1 MTSAIPSSR
10 STRIR
15 PKVLVVD
22 DEPMLME
29 MMNDLVVP
37 NLPCRLVAARDL
49 NEARQMIARERIE
62 LLVADVYLPDGNG
75 TSLLAE
81 LREKQPQASAIVIT
95 GAPTIEGAITALRA
109 GALDFL
115 PKPFDANQLTER
127 MRTALA
133 RQAIGAKKER
143 RLARLQNAV
152 KRLNEARKIVSRKVD
167 LLCNDLVTA
176 YGELSRQLED
186 VRTQD
191 SFRKYMAQAK
201 DLEQV
206 LCHAMDWLLR
216 ELGYSN
222 IAIWLAA
229 DEGNFQLGAYM
240 KYTLAGERQLTDAMR
255 GGLVP
260 MTIRKG
266 LVHLNA
272 EEAEQALSSAELEF
286 LADQSILSVSCT
298 YLGEALGAITLFRD
312 EQTPLTETHA
322 EVLRTISPIFAG
334 LLASIVKEADDFAAD
349 VQDEYAGEAPDTFG
363 LPGEDPRKKDDRDA
377 DWWKRGEP
385 PPF

>member
-1 MTSAIPSSR
+1 PKSRSQGVSMTSAIPSSR

-49 NEARQMIARERIE
+49 NEARQMIARERTE

-143 RLARLQNAV
+143 RLARLQN
-152 KRLNEARKIVSRKVD
+152 
-167 LLCNDLVTA
+167 
-176 YGELSRQLED
+176 
-186 VRTQD
+186 
-191 SFRKYMAQAK
+191 
-201 DLEQV
+201 
-206 LCHAMDWLLR
+206 
-216 ELGYSN
+216 
-222 IAIWLAA
+222 
-229 DEGNFQLGAYM
+229 
-240 KYTLAGERQLTDAMR
+240 
-255 GGLVP
+255 
-260 MTIRKG
+260 
-266 LVHLNA
+266 
-272 EEAEQALSSAELEF
+272 
-286 LADQSILSVSCT
+286 
-298 YLGEALGAITLFRD
+298 
-312 EQTPLTETHA
+312 
-322 EVLRTISPIFAG
+322 
-334 LLASIVKEADDFAAD
+334 
-349 VQDEYAGEAPDTFG
+349 
-363 LPGEDPRKKDDRDA
+363 
-377 DWWKRGEP
+377 
-385 PPF
+385 